1 MVEQIILKN
10 DIAEVSRI
18 EDFLLHVCHGYELSE
33 RNFKSLNLA
42 VEEWVV
48 NVISYAYP
56 EGTTPEGVELTADVN
71 DGVLTLVIRDHGTA
85 FDPTQQDEINIDA
98 KLEER
103 RIGGLG
109 IHLVRT
115 IMDTMAYERTA
126 DGYNVLTLTKKI
138 AN

>member
-1 MVEQIILKN
+1 M
-10 DIAEVSRI
+10 
-18 EDFLLHVCHGYELSE
+18 
-33 RNFKSLNLA
+33 
-42 VEEWVV
+42 V

-56 EGTTPEGVELTADVN
+56 EGTKPEGVELTADVN